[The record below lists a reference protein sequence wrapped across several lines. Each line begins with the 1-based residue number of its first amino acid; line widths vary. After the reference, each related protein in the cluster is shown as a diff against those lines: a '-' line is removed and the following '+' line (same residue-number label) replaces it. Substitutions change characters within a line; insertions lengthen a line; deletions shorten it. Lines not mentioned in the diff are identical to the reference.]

1 MRLRPIGSAPHS
13 PGDWRPFTQAAL
25 FVLGT
30 ILFMWVAI
38 VAHSLAYFPGDLGI
52 SHTVQA
58 TRSAWLDATLCAVS
72 WLGFPPQ
79 SDVLFGAIAVLLFVF
94 RERWEAICAAVAAVG
109 SGGLYL
115 LVEHFV
121 GQPRPDA
128 DLVRVVGPIQ
138 ATGFPSGHLATFT
151 AVCGLLAYFGYCRL
165 RPSATRWLPI
175 GLVLILLPLMGFA
188 RIYAG
193 HHWASDVFAG
203 CLLGA
208 LWLAVTVRL
217 YGLGS
222 RRLSH
227 SGPNKAAFKKYF
239 GGAVSVSRTSP

>member
-1 MRLRPIGSAPHS
+1 M
-13 PGDWRPFTQAAL
+13 
-25 FVLGT
+25 GT
-30 ILFMWVAI
+30 ILFTWVAI

-58 TRSAWLDATLCAVS
+58 TRSAWLDATLGAVS

-79 SDVLFGAIAVLLFVF
+79 SDVLFGAIVVFLFIF
-94 RERWEAICAAVAAVG
+94 RERWGAICAAMAAVG

-115 LVEHFV
+115 LVEHVV

-151 AVCGLLAYFGYCRL
+151 AVFGLLAYLGYCRL
-165 RPSATRWLPI
+165 RPSSTRWLPV
-175 GLVLILLPLMGFA
+175 GLVLILLALMGFA

-203 CLLGA
+203 CLLVPCG
-208 LWLAVTVRL
+208 WQ
-217 YGLGS
+217 
-222 RRLSH
+222 
-227 SGPNKAAFKKYF
+227 
-239 GGAVSVSRTSP
+239 